1 MKPVHIDFAPPS
13 LARTW
18 HRAGR
23 RDVLLLVAGLVL
35 CAVAGALG
43 ARMLARQRAFEAQ
56 LALFDAR
63 AGKAQ
68 AARVTA
74 PAAPPVQLSA
84 AQADAIN
91 AAILQLNLPWP
102 ALREAIGTATPATV
116 ALLSLEPDPRRRSLK
131 ITAETR
137 DAQAMIDYV
146 AQLKR
151 QDLFG
156 DVVLL
161 RHEIN
166 ETDPNRPVRFELDAP
181 WRATGSAP

>member
-1 MKPVHIDFAPPS
+1 MKPLPIDFAPPS
-13 LARTW
+13 LARAW
-18 HRAGR
+18 YRAGR
-23 RDVLLLVAGLVL
+23 RGVVLLAAGLLLVL
-35 CAVAGALG
+35 VAGMFG
-43 ARMLARQRAFEAQ
+43 AQMMARQRAFDAR
-56 LALFDAR
+56 LAALDAR
-63 AGKAQ
+63 AARSG
-68 AARVTA
+68 AAVPQVAAA
-74 PAAPPVQLSA
+74 PARAIAAP
-84 AQADAIN
+84 QAEAVN

-102 ALREAIGTATPATV
+102 ALRDAIEGATPATV

-137 DAQAMIDYV
+137 DAEAMIAYV

-166 ETDPNRPVRFELDAP
+166 ELDPNRPLRFELDAP
-181 WRATGSAP
+181 WRMP